1 MEALQTAITHW
12 EDALERLEEY
22 ERVTEVSQL
31 PGKITYFIHCENIYS
46 IHLFCCLFYGVMPL
60 KKKLLFFLY

>member
-22 ERVTEVSQL
+22 ERVTEVSQ
-31 PGKITYFIHCENIYS
+31 
-46 IHLFCCLFYGVMPL
+46 
-60 KKKLLFFLY
+60 